1 MLMNNITMRA
11 QDIYKRFFL
20 DNPVVA
26 HRGAWKTKGLPQ
38 NSIESLREA
47 MRLGCAG
54 SEFDVHMTAD
64 SVLVLCHD
72 NNYFGKVIEKHT
84 YAELAETKLSNGETI
99 PTLEKAL
106 MEGMKQTDMRL
117 FLEIKSSS
125 TVERTV
131 LSAEKIAKLVNET
144 GAQPWVFY
152 ISFDYEAIKRVKQLF
167 PSSMVAY
174 LSGNVSPEQL
184 KKDKIT
190 GLDYH
195 HSVFEKDTSMI
206 TTAQKLGLSLNVW
219 TINSSETMD
228 LFLNQN
234 VDYITTDEPELL
246 LNRKK

>member
-1 MLMNNITMRA
+1 MLMNNLTMRA
-11 QDIYKRFFL
+11 QDIYIKFFL

-26 HRGAWKTKGLPQ
+26 HRGAWKTKGIPQ

-47 MRLGCAG
+47 IRLGCAG
-54 SEFDVHMTAD
+54 SEFDVHMTTD
-64 SVLVLCHD
+64 SVFVLCHD

-84 YAELAETKLSNGETI
+84 YAELAKTKLPNGETI

-106 MEGMKQTDMRL
+106 MEGMKQTDTRL
-117 FLEIKSSS
+117 FLEIKNSS

-131 LSAEKIAKLVNET
+131 LSAEKIAKLVNEM

-152 ISFDYEAIKRVKQLF
+152 ISFNYEAIKRIKQLY
-167 PSSMVAY
+167 PSSIVAY
-174 LSGNVSPEQL
+174 LNGNVSPEQL

-195 HSVFEKDTSMI
+195 HSVFEKNTSMI
-206 TTAQKLGLSLNVW
+206 KNAQKLGLSLNVW
-219 TINSSETMD
+219 TVNSSETMD

-246 LNRKK
+246 LSKKK